1 MTDQTANWDKLLL
14 RLKSCAYRECRGHGL
29 AVVSV
34 KLVLRDGELWG
45 WTKPV
50 PTYTEPG
57 GRGGLVELESD
68 LLTDGMVEAVV
79 AA

>member
-1 MTDQTANWDKLLL
+1 MTDQATNWDKLLL

-34 KLVLRDGELWG
+34 KLVLRDGELRG

-50 PTYTEPG
+50 PTYTEPE
-57 GRGGLVELESD
+57 GRGGLELEGD